1 MGPTRRY
8 GACSNI
14 YQIGCIMHCLIMR
27 EENFNMWGSP
37 EYTVLTGIK
46 THLTIAGKDLENA
59 NDLSRTL
66 RGLVAECLFVD
77 PAYRPTPIQLLKRT
91 RERLERVDP
100 WAGKASKIYQ
110 KLKPV
115 RNLLLDQWFGKEP
128 GRVWP
133 LRIPEMQEL
142 VNLRHRQRHQIK
154 HAKGFAAKR
163 STGQNPTGTNTQG
176 TNPPGGPATGQN
188 PPADDNQPGAPPGT
202 EPNDTGAAQPPLPIS
217 DPIPVHKPWPG
228 NKFLKPSDLLKE
240 THPRKAKTA
249 TAGGI
254 LLDKQPDWD
263 RVVRDVRR
271 PNGGR
276 VPRPQKRAS
285 PEPPAAE
292 PDPKR
297 LQVVPARIRQVD
309 MLNQWLHKVD
319 LNRAEPP
326 APQPPLREEQKFLIP
341 VRIWPGPTPSPADEA
356 VVKLC
361 NYLIPISATLRD
373 LLKVMTDDDGSG
385 VKRAVRCVFA
395 KPGRGDEL
403 SLSTRVADLGYG
415 PAPRVR
421 SAHLECLRTMFVP
434 MPYGPG
440 GVARS
445 FTMIVYITPRPVL
458 NERVAHL
465 TIKAGLQMTILQLK
479 KVVIDSDFRPD
490 FRHTSQLRIHY
501 GGDDLQAQDCPDHR
515 PIKSFFRNDSDD
527 VPAKMWCSLRSLG
540 EGGSGARRPLRVPPV
555 FTPPRYRF

>member
-1 MGPTRRY
+1 
-8 GACSNI
+8 
-14 YQIGCIMHCLIMR
+14 MHCLIMR
-27 EENFNMWGSP
+27 QENFNMWGSP
-37 EYTVLTGIK
+37 DYTVLTGKK
-46 THLTIAGKDLENA
+46 THQTIAGKDLEQVA
-59 NDLSRTL
+59 DLSRTL
-66 RGLVAECLFVD
+66 RGLVAECLFLD
-77 PAYRPTPIQLLKRT
+77 PAYRPTSIELLKRT
-91 RERLERVDP
+91 RDRLQRLDP
-100 WAGKASKIYQ
+100 WAGIASKTYE
-110 KLKPV
+110 KLRSVKT
-115 RNLLLDQWFGKEP
+115 LLLDQWFGKEP
-128 GRVWP
+128 GNVWP
-133 LRIPEMQEL
+133 LRIPEMQE
-142 VNLRHRQRHQIK
+142 VVSHRHRQRYQIRK
-154 HAKGFAAKR
+154 AKEFAAKR
-163 STGQNPTGTNTQG
+163 STGQNPPGTNTQG
-176 TNPPGGPATGQN
+176 PVPPGGPATGQN
-188 PPADDNQPGAPPGT
+188 PPADDNQPGAPPGA
-202 EPNDTGAAQPPLPIS
+202 EPNDTDAAQPPLPKS

-228 NKFLKPSDLLKE
+228 EKFLKPSDLLKE
-240 THPRKAKTA
+240 THPRKAKLQTA
-249 TAGGI
+249 ADI
-254 LLDKQPDWD
+254 LLAKQPDWD
-263 RVVRDVRR
+263 KVVKDVRR

-297 LQVVPARIRQVD
+297 LQVVPGRIRHVD

-319 LNRAEPP
+319 LNRAEP
-326 APQPPLREEQKFLIP
+326 APQAPLREEQKFLIP

-356 VVKLC
+356 VVRLC

-403 SLSTRVADLGYG
+403 PLSTRVADLGYG

-421 SAHLECLRTMFVP
+421 SALLECLRTMFVP
-434 MPYGPG
+434 VRYGPG
-440 GVARS
+440 GVARC
-445 FTMIVYITPRPVL
+445 FTMIVYITPRAVL

-501 GGDDLQAQDCPDHR
+501 GGDDRQAQDCPDHR
-515 PIKSFFRNDSDD
+515 LIKSFFKDDSDD
-527 VPAKMWCSLRSLG
+527 VPAKMWCSLRPLG

-555 FTPPRYRF
+555 FTPPRYRFQRNQRRFL